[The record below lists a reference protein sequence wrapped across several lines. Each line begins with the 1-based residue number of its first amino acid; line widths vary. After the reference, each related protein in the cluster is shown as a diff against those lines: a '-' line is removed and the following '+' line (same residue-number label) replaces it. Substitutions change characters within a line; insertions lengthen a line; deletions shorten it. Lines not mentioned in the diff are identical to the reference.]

1 MNSYPRE
8 KCERLMTVLNFQAT
22 YSFGNAC
29 FYSTSP
35 NDPTNFTRCLGV
47 AYLNYM
53 CDKQP
58 SVVYKMGINLD
69 IDGSGKKERDRKS
82 GEAASLLMLAWYN
95 DGVNKSFRYYLG
107 QNLTD
112 SLKYLVSQYYLQK
125 PLEGET
131 KTVTCNKSGSAK
143 MTFIKQE
150 LIVVMSECRHI
161 SNDPYYTSNITWSGD
176 MQGILTYNLYSIEY
190 FLNYVSMFGNLK
202 YDGTLASSTYGS
214 RTINENCT
222 VNVDYRFPSGT
233 YRFCGNTSY

>member
-8 KCERLMTVLNFQAT
+8 KCEKFVNVFNFQAA

-29 FYSTSP
+29 FYPTSP
-35 NDPTNFTRCLGV
+35 NDPNNFTRCLGV
-47 AYLNYM
+47 AYLNYV
-53 CDKQP
+53 CGNQP

-69 IDGSGKKERDRKS
+69 IDSSEKKARDRKS
-82 GEAASLLMLAWYN
+82 GEGASLLMLAWYN

-112 SLKYLVSQYYLQK
+112 SLKYLVSQYYLQN
-125 PLEGET
+125 PLDGET
-131 KTVTCNKSGSAK
+131 KSVTCNKSGTAK

-150 LIVVMSECRHI
+150 VVVVMSECKHAT
-161 SNDPYYTSNITWSGD
+161 NTSSIITWSGD
-176 MQGILTYNLYSIEY
+176 LQGILTYNLYSKEY
-190 FLNYVSMFGNLK
+190 FLNYASLFGKLN
-202 YDGTLASSTYGS
+202 YNGTLASSTYGS
-214 RTINENCT
+214 RAINENCT